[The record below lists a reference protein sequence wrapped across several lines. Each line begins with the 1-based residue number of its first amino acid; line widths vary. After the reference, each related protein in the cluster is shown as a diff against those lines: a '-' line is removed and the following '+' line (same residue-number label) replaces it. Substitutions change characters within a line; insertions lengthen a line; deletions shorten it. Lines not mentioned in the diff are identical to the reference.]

1 MFSSQLMF
9 VEIDEPVYGGQSG
22 WDGGG
27 KVGQIHILSY
37 TNSPNLLSACPA
49 YTAHWVKRIP
59 QNWRVSMQNGGER
72 SLRLCKWAAQRCVE
86 VCQVCDLSVK
96 IGACSYT
103 WKWNKETRRG
113 QIIAACLLFV
123 SPQLDVVLPQYG
135 STHSTFCHF
144 KMSKFDQN
152 PVGGIC
158 STWRD
163 KIPDSVDIRFE

>member
-1 MFSSQLMF
+1 MSLYM
-9 VEIDEPVYGGQSG
+9 VGRVGGMEEARL
-22 WDGGG
+22 G
-27 KVGQIHILSY
+27 KFTSFHTQIHPIYSQPALLILP
-37 TNSPNLLSACPA
+37 TEWKGFHR
-49 YTAHWVKRIP
+49 TDGF
-59 QNWRVSMQNGGER
+59 SMQNGGER

-86 VCQVCDLSVK
+86 VCQLCDLSVK

-135 STHSTFCHF
+135 STHSTYCHF